1 MTERASHEGILVGI
15 YGIQGVGKS
24 FILKQIVADR
34 IEWCCYDGS
43 QLIEEVVSEEGYTM
57 EHFEKHMSSSAKAG
71 VRKAAIE
78 SAKTKTGITIVAGH
92 CSFASKA
99 GDDCGS
105 IVFTD
110 VFTPADGV
118 AYDMIIYIEKS
129 ADEVFKQVI
138 SDKERTRHNFSKE
151 QLQLWADHEKE
162 TLETKCLEHDI
173 IFRVSDGTNGYQDLI
188 SLIIEKVVE
197 PATRKAKIKSEQAL
211 ASVVATIP
219 AADVYLLIDGDHT
232 LCPQDTGTLFFDQL
246 TPQVKVSQPLKNI
259 FKRYDSYVFQAFY
272 EVAGLYSKVSVA
284 EYKALCEKIG
294 REQVHVYDAWKEILG
309 QLPSYVHPIIV
320 SSSTREVWLAM
331 KSKHTELRHAS
342 VIAGNHFSLH
352 SYIVDSHAKAL
363 VVKELRRLHGGCSI
377 VSFGDSG
384 EYRTLLV

>member
-1 MTERASHEGILVGI
+1 M
-15 YGIQGVGKS
+15 
-24 FILKQIVADR
+24 
-34 IEWCCYDGS
+34 
-43 QLIEEVVSEEGYTM
+43 
-57 EHFEKHMSSSAKAG
+57 
-71 VRKAAIE
+71 
-78 SAKTKTGITIVAGH
+78 
-92 CSFASKA
+92 
-99 GDDCGS
+99 
-105 IVFTD
+105 
-110 VFTPADGV
+110 
-118 AYDMIIYIEKS
+118 
-129 ADEVFKQVI
+129 
-138 SDKERTRHNFSKE
+138 
-151 QLQLWADHEKE
+151 
-162 TLETKCLEHDI
+162 
-173 IFRVSDGTNGYQDLI
+173 
-188 SLIIEKVVE
+188 
-197 PATRKAKIKSEQAL
+197 
-211 ASVVATIP
+211 
-219 AADVYLLIDGDHT
+219 
-232 LCPQDTGTLFFDQL
+232 CPQDTGKLFFDQI
-246 TPQVKVSQPLKNI
+246 TPQAKVSQPLKNI